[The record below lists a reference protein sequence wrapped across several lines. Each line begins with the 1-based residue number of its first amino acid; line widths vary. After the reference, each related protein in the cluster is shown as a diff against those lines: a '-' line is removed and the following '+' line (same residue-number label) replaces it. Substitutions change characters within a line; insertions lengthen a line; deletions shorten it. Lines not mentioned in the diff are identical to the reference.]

1 MSLKSW
7 VIKRIRRE
15 PGSRSLL
22 SRVDLP
28 PRDAGSEPSL
38 SAGAVSGWSAG
49 ASGWDSRLPASTRG
63 TEPGFGQGSSGLG
76 GSLGGHLGD
85 YAPLIDA
92 VRQELEHFIVSQLRL
107 HLAIA
112 DRDRYVLTSIAVHCQ
127 GDDHARDRL
136 LRFMREFKPEQV
148 KRYLVREVIAGLP
161 NAAAIDLSQFGGLVD
176 GEALPGDGADAIDD
190 YRDLL
195 AELQG
200 PAADGGPA
208 YEVTLLGRWSEID
221 AAPAGPSARS
231 QAPSPAPAAGS
242 LVTPLA
248 GPRCE
253 FEVEDADGRRRVV
266 LPAVVAGRRYVV
278 GKGEGCDI
286 VVRGTY
292 TSRRHAELWLDQG
305 SWWCADLGSTNGIR
319 IESPGAA
326 AQEGAASPAGEAGM
340 PLHPA
345 EGGLRHPAEGG
356 LRHPAEGGLRHP
368 AEGGLRHPAEG
379 GLRHP
384 AEVGPG
390 HPAEGTRRH
399 PDEGGRLRLAD
410 GARLLLSARS
420 DGPPADHP
428 WLALRSALPSAV
440 AARVTP
446 IAAAPRTPL
455 TAVMS
460 GHAAAAFSI
469 VDAAGGPAR
478 LALRT
483 GALPL
488 SIGRSRQSALVIDRR
503 HDGVSGHHLDVV
515 ALDAA
520 GADIVVVGDNG
531 VLIGGT
537 HHRPGARVRWPE
549 GQPLVLGAIAV
560 DAQAC
565 TLLLRRD

>member
-28 PRDAGSEPSL
+28 PRDAGNEPSL
-38 SAGAVSGWSAG
+38 AAGAPGWSAGPASAWTPG
-49 ASGWDSRLPASTRG
+49 ASGWDSRLPATARG
-63 TEPGFGQGSSGLG
+63 TEPAFGQGGS
-76 GSLGGHLGD
+76 SLGGHLGD

-127 GDDHARDRL
+127 GDEPARDRL

-176 GEALPGDGADAIDD
+176 GEALPDEGDD

-195 AELQG
+195 AELAG

-221 AAPAGPSARS
+221 AAPSASTRS
-231 QAPSPAPAAGS
+231 HAPAPAPAAGA

-253 FEVEDADGRRRVV
+253 FDLEDADGRRRVV

-305 SWWCADLGSTNGIR
+305 SWWCADAGSTNGIR
-319 IESPGAA
+319 VETPGSDA
-326 AQEGAASPAGEAGM
+326 AQTVMPAAAGEAAA
-340 PLHPA
+340 P
-345 EGGLRHPAEGG
+345 
-356 LRHPAEGGLRHP
+356 
-368 AEGGLRHPAEG
+368 
-379 GLRHP
+379 
-384 AEVGPG
+384 
-390 HPAEGTRRH
+390 
-399 PDEGGRLRLAD
+399 LRLPD

-428 WLALRSALPSAV
+428 WLALRAAAPTPAV

-455 TAVMS
+455 TAIMS
-460 GHAAAAFSI
+460 GHSAAGFTI

-478 LALRT
+478 LALRAA
-483 GALPL
+483 ALPL

-503 HDGVSGHHLDVV
+503 HDAVSGHHLDVI
-515 ALDAA
+515 ALDAD

-531 VLIGGT
+531 VLIGGQ

-549 GQPLVLGAIAV
+549 GQPLVLGAGPA

-565 TLLLRRD
+565 TLLLRRE

>member
-38 SAGAVSGWSAG
+38 SAGAVSGWSA
-49 ASGWDSRLPASTRG
+49 ATSGWDSRLPASTRG
-63 TEPGFGQGSSGLG
+63 TEPGFGQGSAALG

-176 GEALPGDGADAIDD
+176 GEALPADGADAIDD

-221 AAPAGPSARS
+221 AAPAASSARA
-231 QAPSPAPAAGS
+231 QTPSPAPGA

-326 AQEGAASPAGEAGM
+326 PQEGSPSSADEAGM
-340 PLHPA
+340 P
-345 EGGLRHPAEGG
+345 
-356 LRHPAEGGLRHP
+356 RHP

-390 HPAEGTRRH
+390 HPALGARRH

-455 TAVMS
+455 TAIMS
-460 GHAAAAFSI
+460 GHAAVAFSI

-503 HDGVSGHHLDVV
+503 HDGVSGHHMDVV

-549 GQPLVLGAIAV
+549 GQPLVLGAVAA
-560 DAQAC
+560 DAHAC

>member
-15 PGSRSLL
+15 PGSRGLL

-28 PRDAGSEPSL
+28 PRDAGPQEPSL
-38 SAGAVSGWSAG
+38 SAGAAPGWSAAA

-63 TEPGFGQGSSGLG
+63 TEPGFGQGGPSLG
-76 GSLGGHLGD
+76 GPLGGHLGD

-176 GEALPGDGADAIDD
+176 GEALADDGAGD

-195 AELQG
+195 AELAG
-200 PAADGGPA
+200 PATDGGPA

-221 AAPAGPSARS
+221 AAPAAASSRP
-231 QAPSPAPAAGS
+231 PSPRPAPTAGA

-253 FEVEDADGRRRVV
+253 FELEDAEGRRLVV

-278 GKGEGCDI
+278 GQGEGCDI
-286 VVRGTY
+286 VVHGTY

-305 SWWCADLGSTNGIR
+305 CWWCADAGSTNGIR
-319 IESPGAA
+319 IETPGAA
-326 AQEGAASPAGEAGM
+326 APQVALPASAGAPAA
-340 PLHPA
+340 P
-345 EGGLRHPAEGG
+345 
-356 LRHPAEGGLRHP
+356 
-368 AEGGLRHPAEG
+368 
-379 GLRHP
+379 
-384 AEVGPG
+384 
-390 HPAEGTRRH
+390 
-399 PDEGGRLRLAD
+399 LRLAD

-428 WLALRSALPSAV
+428 WLALRGPAAV
-440 AARVTP
+440 ANHAARVTP
-446 IAAAPRTPL
+446 IAAAPPTPRTPL
-455 TAVMS
+455 TAIMS
-460 GHAAAAFSI
+460 GHAGARFSI
-469 VDAAGGPAR
+469 ADAAGGPAR
-478 LALRT
+478 LALHPA
-483 GALPL
+483 ALPL
-488 SIGRSRQSALVIDRR
+488 SIGRSRQSALVIERR
-503 HDGVSGHHLDVV
+503 HEGVSGHHLDVV
-515 ALDAA
+515 ALDTD

-531 VLIGGT
+531 VLIGGQ
-537 HHRPGARVRWPE
+537 HHRPGSRVRWPA
-549 GQPLVLGAIAV
+549 GQPLTLGASTA

-565 TLLLRRD
+565 TLLLQRD

>member
-1 MSLKSW
+1 VKRKKLAMSLKSW

-28 PRDAGSEPSL
+28 PRDAGNEPAL
-38 SAGAVSGWSAG
+38 AAGAASGWSGA
-49 ASGWDSRLPASTRG
+49 ASGWDSRLPAAARVS
-63 TEPGFGQGSSGLG
+63 EPAFGPGASSLG
-76 GSLGGHLGD
+76 GPLSGHLGD

-127 GDDHARDRL
+127 GDEHARDRL

-221 AAPAGPSARS
+221 AAPAAAFTRA
-231 QAPSPAPAAGS
+231 QAPTAAPAAGA

-253 FEVEDADGRRRVV
+253 FELEDADGRRRVV

-286 VVRGTY
+286 LVRGTY

-305 SWWCADLGSTNGIR
+305 SWWCADAGSTNGIR
-319 IESPGAA
+319 VETPGSGAA
-326 AQEGAASPAGEAGM
+326 AQVAIQVAAPAAAGDAAA
-340 PLHPA
+340 P
-345 EGGLRHPAEGG
+345 
-356 LRHPAEGGLRHP
+356 
-368 AEGGLRHPAEG
+368 
-379 GLRHP
+379 
-384 AEVGPG
+384 
-390 HPAEGTRRH
+390 
-399 PDEGGRLRLAD
+399 LRLPE

-428 WLALRSALPSAV
+428 WLALRAPAAAASAAAP

-455 TAVMS
+455 TAIMS
-460 GHAAAAFSI
+460 GQAGTAYTV
-469 VDAAGGPAR
+469 VDAAGGTAR
-478 LALRT
+478 LALRAA
-483 GALPL
+483 ALPL

-503 HDGVSGHHLDVV
+503 HDAVSGHHLDVV
-515 ALDAA
+515 ALDAD

-537 HHRPGARVRWPE
+537 HHRPGARVRWPL
-549 GQPLVLGAIAV
+549 GQPLVLGAGAG
-560 DAQAC
+560 DSQAC

>member
-1 MSLKSW
+1 VKRKNLAMSLKSW

-28 PRDAGSEPSL
+28 PRDAGNEPSL
-38 SAGAVSGWSAG
+38 AAGASGWSAGPASGWGPG
-49 ASGWDSRLPASTRG
+49 ASGWDSRLPAAARG
-63 TEPGFGQGSSGLG
+63 TEPGFGLSGSALG
-76 GSLGGHLGD
+76 GALGGHLGD

-176 GEALPGDGADAIDD
+176 GEALPDDGADD

-195 AELQG
+195 AELAG

-221 AAPAGPSARS
+221 AAPVASSARP

-253 FEVEDADGRRRVV
+253 FDLEDADGRRRVV

-305 SWWCADLGSTNGIR
+305 SWWCADAGSTNGIR
-319 IESPGAA
+319 VETPGNAA
-326 AQEGAASPAGEAGM
+326 PETAMPAAAGEAAA
-340 PLHPA
+340 P
-345 EGGLRHPAEGG
+345 
-356 LRHPAEGGLRHP
+356 
-368 AEGGLRHPAEG
+368 
-379 GLRHP
+379 
-384 AEVGPG
+384 V
-390 HPAEGTRRH
+390 
-399 PDEGGRLRLAD
+399 RLPD

-428 WLALRSALPSAV
+428 WLALRAPAPAAMAATAGLGT
-440 AARVTP
+440 ARVTP

-455 TAVMS
+455 TAIMS
-460 GHAAAAFSI
+460 GHAAVAFSI
-469 VDAAGGPAR
+469 VDATGGPAR
-478 LALRT
+478 LALRA
-483 GALPL
+483 GSLPL

-503 HDGVSGHHLDVV
+503 HDAVSGHHLDVV
-515 ALDAA
+515 SLDAE

-531 VLIGGT
+531 VLIGGQ

-549 GQPLVLGAIAV
+549 GQPLVLGAGPAG
-560 DAQAC
+560 AQAC
-565 TLLLRRD
+565 TLLLRRE